1 MTISLDSTDSD
12 TLSGIFGTQMPMQA
26 GAPGFGVGAFNDEE
40 WSALATTPG
49 SRCRSHYGS
58 RRLYV
63 IGGQTNRFEHNNVY
77 VYDPEIYPGEG
88 LLPPLFME

>member
-1 MTISLDSTDSD
+1 
-12 TLSGIFGTQMPMQA
+12 MQA

-40 WSALATTPG
+40 WSVLATTPG

-63 IGGQTNRFEHNNVY
+63 IGGRTDIFEHNNVY
-77 VYDPEIYPGEG
+77 MYDPEIYLGDG
-88 LLPPLFME
+88 LLSPLFME